1 MATVFDKTSE
11 LLGSLTSWTRL
22 QSRGTIR
29 LILNAAKVDA
39 NTVSRERMIELIS
52 HSLAEDLKK
61 RGINEPGAMVQELI
75 AQLRTAKVSDS
86 AYDIFAKI

>member
-11 LLGSLTSWTRL
+11 LLGSPTSWTRL

-29 LILNAAKVDA
+29 LILSAAKVDA

-52 HSLAEDLKK
+52 HSLAEELKK
-61 RGINEPGAMVQELI
+61 RGINEPGAIVQKLI